1 MDLDLEG
8 KKNST
13 DLARAARIKSRP
25 IGLPD
30 HIYAPLPSIFT
41 LGTLNSAR
49 TQLTERLIS
58 VNMDLLCGLI
68 SITARI
74 FSKQWIMLSLSYQ
87 PQMKGEKKKSWRNTI
102 TLNLK
107 MGEFGYW
114 LMDWSIDHPRDPLWQ
129 FTRFLRL
136 RRRMH
141 RTDGRTGT
149 HLMWGKR
156 SRFSGKGNEGIPS
169 APFRQSTWGKGES
182 SHRGTRFSNM
192 SKRGSRSMDGEF
204 EPRPQASSSFPTSKS
219 PGHVLC
225 MPMVRL
231 LTWLA
236 LALPGKKKNKIK
248 GVKKGTHR
256 WN

>member
-1 MDLDLEG
+1 
-8 KKNST
+8 
-13 DLARAARIKSRP
+13 
-25 IGLPD
+25 
-30 HIYAPLPSIFT
+30 
-41 LGTLNSAR
+41 
-49 TQLTERLIS
+49 
-58 VNMDLLCGLI
+58 
-68 SITARI
+68 
-74 FSKQWIMLSLSYQ
+74 
-87 PQMKGEKKKSWRNTI
+87 MKGEKKKADATPSLLIWRWENSDI
-102 TLNLK
+102 DWWIDRSIIPATLCGSSLV
-107 MGEFGYW
+107 FFVSV
-114 LMDWSIDHPRDPLWQ
+114 DVC
-129 FTRFLRL
+129 TV
-136 RRRMH
+136 

>member
-87 PQMKGEKKKSWRNTI
+87 PQMKGEKKKADATPSLLIWRWENSDI
-102 TLNLK
+102 DWWIDRSIIPATLCGSSLV
-107 MGEFGYW
+107 FFVSV
-114 LMDWSIDHPRDPLWQ
+114 DVC
-129 FTRFLRL
+129 TV
-136 RRRMH
+136 
-141 RTDGRTGT
+141 RTDGRGP
-149 HLMWGKR
+149 
-156 SRFSGKGNEGIPS
+156 I
-169 APFRQSTWGKGES
+169 
-182 SHRGTRFSNM
+182 
-192 SKRGSRSMDGEF
+192 
-204 EPRPQASSSFPTSKS
+204 
-219 PGHVLC
+219 
-225 MPMVRL
+225 
-231 LTWLA
+231 
-236 LALPGKKKNKIK
+236 
-248 GVKKGTHR
+248 
-256 WN
+256 